1 MNFLCQPLSTQIRR
15 RCHHHQLRSLY
26 DAVSSLKCPRDRG
39 LDHAVERERH
49 LKPLLNL
56 KNLIISEPSKSIPL
70 ALITESRETL
80 GIPFRPIE
88 FIRKYPSIFQEFYP
102 GSLNIQPHIK
112 LAPEIISL
120 NSEENLIYQRVDY
133 KQEVARRLLKLLM
146 IGRINKIPILLLER
160 LKWEL
165 GLPPDYEKDVIP
177 DFPDYFRVVNKKSL
191 GESEKIL
198 ELVCWTEE
206 FAVSEMEKKGAKD
219 GKTQFLLKYSTGFEM
234 DKKYKKWVDE
244 WQKLPYISPYENA
257 MHLAAKTDESDKWA
271 VSVLHELLNIF
282 VGKKAERDSLL
293 YLGEYL
299 GLRSRFKLAFLHHPG
314 IFYLSSKIGTHT
326 VVLREGY
333 KRGALIERHPLMDMR
348 FKYVQLMN
356 MVPDDE
362 KSKSPKKRNDEGKKG
377 SEGEEVN
384 STEEDN
390 AEMSESSDEDEDDYD
405 DGFEGENSRK
415 RRGFRRRDEI
425 VEGRDSRRNVSRRF
439 NRRTEEKGNYKRVE
453 DNAEMSESSDE
464 DEDDYD
470 DRFEG
475 ENSRKRGGFKRRDE
489 IVEERDSRRNVSRR
503 FNRRTEEKGNFKR
516 FEGGDGSKRGGGFRG
531 KGENF
536 EVNNS
541 RRNVMRRASGRRDDD
556 SNCRGSDVENAGGRG
571 KFKRNGEN
579 FDNQNYGRNLTRRP
593 NGRINGDGNGKY
605 RGFEGENTG
614 KRGGFRMKGENFEG
628 KNYRRNVSRR
638 ENGRNNDE
646 NMHKSSTR
654 FSGRTNAPKLRT
666 QKSDFSRNNA
676 GI

>member
-1 MNFLCQPLSTQIRR
+1 MNFLCQPLSTHIRR
-15 RCHHHQLRSLY
+15 RCRHHQIRTLY

-56 KNLIISEPSKSIPL
+56 KNLILSEPSKSIPL
-70 ALITESRETL
+70 SLITESRETL

-88 FIRKYPSIFQEFYP
+88 FIRKYPSIFQEFHP

-165 GLPPDYEKDVIP
+165 GLPPDYQKDVIP
-177 DFPDYFRVVNKKSL
+177 EFPDYFRVVNEKSL

-206 FAVSEMEKKGAKD
+206 FAVSEMEKKGAKG
-219 GKTQFLLKYSTGFEM
+219 GKTQFFLQYSTGFEM
-234 DKKYKKWVDE
+234 DKKYKKWVEE

-282 VGKKAERDSLL
+282 VGKKVERNSLL
-293 YLGEYL
+293 FLGEYL
-299 GLRSRFKLAFLHHPG
+299 GMRSRFKLAFLQHPG
-314 IFYLSSKIGTHT
+314 IFYLSSKTGTRT

-356 MVPDDE
+356 VVTDNE
-362 KSKSPKKRNDEGKKG
+362 KAKSPEKRNDEDKKG
-377 SEGEEVN
+377 SEGKEMDLEGSGEDNVEMSESFDEDEDDSDDEFEGWRVRGQFKRRDEIVEERDSRRNVSRRFN
-384 STEEDN
+384 RRTVEKGNYKRFEDN

-415 RRGFRRRDEI
+415 RRGF
-425 VEGRDSRRNVSRRF
+425 
-439 NRRTEEKGNYKRVE
+439 
-453 DNAEMSESSDE
+453 
-464 DEDDYD
+464 
-470 DRFEG
+470 
-475 ENSRKRGGFKRRDE
+475 KRRDE

-503 FNRRTEEKGNFKR
+503 FNGRTEEKGNYKR
-516 FEGGDGSKRGGGFRG
+516 FEGGDTSKRGGFRG

-541 RRNVMRRASGRRDDD
+541 TRNGTRRASRRRDED
-556 SNCRGSDVENAGGRG
+556 SNYRGYEVENAGGRG
-571 KFKRNGEN
+571 KFRRNGEN
-579 FDNQNYGRNLTRRP
+579 FDNQNYGRNVTR
-593 NGRINGDGNGKY
+593 DGNF
-605 RGFEGENTG
+605 RGFEGENAG
-614 KRGGFRMKGENFEG
+614 KRGGFRMKGEDFEG

-646 NMHKSSTR
+646 NVHKSSRR
-654 FSGRTNAPKLRT
+654 FSGRTNARHGDTNIPRLPT
-666 QKSDFSRNNA
+666 QKFDFSGNNA